1 MKKSFFQI
9 IIALTV
15 VTFLNIA
22 ALADDQG
29 KKMDHSKSADKQG
42 MKMDHSQSAGDH
54 GKAMDHS
61 QHMGEKIHE
70 SKLDGYQFAYHLL
83 NMEDRG
89 THHIMVYI
97 MSPDGGKV
105 EDAKVGYLVNGPD
118 GAKQKMMAMG
128 MQGAYGADLDFKQKG
143 KYTVKMKAVTGDQK
157 FLDEFTY
164 EVE

>member
-1 MKKSFFQI
+1 MKKIIFQ
-9 IIALTV
+9 LV
-15 VTFLNIA
+15 VTITVAFVLNIA
-22 ALADDQG
+22 AFASD
-29 KKMDHSKSADKQG
+29 QG
-42 MKMDHSQSAGDH
+42 MKMDHSQSGSDH
-54 GKAMDHS
+54 GEAMDHS

-70 SKLDGYQFAYHLL
+70 SKVEGYQFAYHLL
-83 NMEDRG
+83 HMEDRG
-89 THHIMVYI
+89 TYHIMVYI

-105 EDAKVGYLVNGPD
+105 EDAKVGYLVDGPD
-118 GAKQKMMAMG
+118 GTKQKMMAMG